1 MEARATLKAYLD
13 LCRVSNLPTVWTNVL
28 AASLLAGGG
37 VLERGPAALA
47 ALALSLFY
55 LGGMALNDLCD
66 CDHDRLQRPSRPIPS
81 GRIPVTDARLFTLAL
96 FAAGFLVLALAPW
109 PAALPAA
116 VLLLAVI
123 YAYDR
128 HHKQN
133 PYSVLLMASCRFLV
147 YVVAALAVSGRVA
160 TPVLLAGAIQFSY
173 IVLLSLVARWENSR
187 SEKPPQLPS
196 PGGAQRKHGRSETAP
211 HVPSPG
217 GMSAV
222 ALAKAEGRLGRGES
236 PFPLIPLLLAG
247 ISLLDGVLLAFL
259 VQPQWLAAGVAGFLL
274 TLAGQ
279 RYVRGD

>member
-37 VLERGPAALA
+37 ILERGPAALA
-47 ALALSLFY
+47 AVALSLFY

-81 GRIPVTDARLFTLAL
+81 GRIPVTDARLFTLTL
-96 FAAGFLVLALAPW
+96 FAAAFLVLALAPW

-116 VLLLAVI
+116 LLLLAVI

-160 TPVLLAGAIQFSY
+160 APVLLAGAIQFGY
-173 IVLLSLVARWENSR
+173 IVLLSLVARWENVR
-187 SEKPPQLPS
+187 SEKPPQVHS
-196 PGGAQRKHGRSETAP
+196 PGGS
-211 HVPSPG
+211 
-217 GMSAV
+217 SAA
-222 ALAKAEGRLGRGES
+222 ALAKPEGGLGRGAS

>member
-1 MEARATLKAYLD
+1 MVSLATLKAYLD

-28 AASLLAGGG
+28 AASLLAGGDAVG
-37 VLERGPAALA
+37 AGSALLV

-55 LGGMALNDLCD
+55 VGGMALNDLCD
-66 CDHDRLQRPSRPIPS
+66 CDYDRMHRPSRPIPS
-81 GRIPVTDARLFTLAL
+81 GRIPVSDARLFTLAL
-96 FAAGFLVLALAPW
+96 FAAAFLVLALAPW

-128 HHKQN
+128 RHKQN

-147 YVVAALAVSGRVA
+147 FVVAALAVSGRLPP
-160 TPVLLAGAIQFSY
+160 PVLLAGAIQFSY
-173 IVLLSLVARWENSR
+173 IVLLSLVARWENGR
-187 SEKPPQLPS
+187 SEKTPQVPS
-196 PGGAQRKHGRSETAP
+196 PGGARTKHGRSETAP
-211 HVPSPG
+211 QVPSPG
-217 GMSAV
+217 GRGV
-222 ALAKAEGRLGRGES
+222 GRGAA

-247 ISLLDGVLLAFL
+247 ISLVDGVMLAFL
-259 VQPQWLAAGVAGFLL
+259 VQPQWLIAGVAGFLL